1 MDDFDDFGFD
11 DDPGD
16 FVSCFESNSLTE
28 LQELLESLPPDP
40 LLRPFE
46 IQDILES
53 ECGPKS
59 VAMSLVVLTGFTDPI
74 WILNDWL
81 SDQERLLFHKR
92 TKHSGK
98 RSSPLVHIDESHF
111 KGFIASDPHE
121 VEESDIEDAGDPN
134 WEYQPLTEQQIA
146 DELKALGWY
155 KEPPVPSSLVTPPVV
170 LTPGPPV
177 QLKVKIRRPKTS
189 KQKLPSALSD
199 PKPILSESQVR
210 ERVQH
215 ICLLRL
221 KLSQFIRQKTDCRS
235 KKPPDPNSCANFP
248 SLKPPRPP
256 RPPDPPLSSDNTLS
270 LVSVSS
276 STSSS
281 NLENQ
286 PNTYLT
292 PLKLNSGAG
301 NMDEVLFLLF
311 FLSWWTFLAYSYPDR
326 SWTLWK
332 QELTISTP
340 LLLHVYTQPL
350 SRRVVCT

>member
-1 MDDFDDFGFD
+1 MDDFDDFDFD

-16 FVSCFESNSLTE
+16 FVTGFESSSLTE

-46 IQDILES
+46 IQDILEC

-59 VAMSLVVLTGFTDPI
+59 VAMSLVVLMGFTDPI
-74 WILNDWL
+74 WIFNAWL
-81 SDQERLLFHKR
+81 SDQERFLFHKR
-92 TKHSGK
+92 NSDSGK
-98 RSSPLVHIDESHF
+98 LSGPLIHIDESHF
-111 KGFIASDPHE
+111 KGFPDLPE
-121 VEESDIEDAGDPN
+121 VEESDIEDEGDPN

-155 KEPPVPSSLVTPPVV
+155 KEPPVPSSLVTPPAV

-177 QLKVKIRRPKTS
+177 QQKVKVQRPKTS
-189 KQKLPSALSD
+189 KQKLSSLISD
-199 PKPILSESQVR
+199 PKSLLSESQVR
-210 ERVQH
+210 ERVH
-215 ICLLRL
+215 RICLLRL

-235 KKPPDPNSCANFP
+235 KKPPDPKSSVNF

-292 PLKLNSGAG
+292 PLKLNSGAE

-311 FLSWWTFLAYSYPDR
+311 FLTWWTFLAYSYPDR

-332 QELTISTP
+332 QELANNPSP
-340 LLLHVYTQPL
+340 LLHFYTQPPPCP
-350 SRRVVCT
+350 VVCT

>member
-1 MDDFDDFGFD
+1 MDDFDEFDFD

-16 FVSCFESNSLTE
+16 FVSCFDSGSLTE
-28 LQELLESLPPDP
+28 LQELLDSLPPDP
-40 LLRPFE
+40 VLRPFE
-46 IQDILES
+46 IQDILEC

-59 VAMSLVVLTGFTDPI
+59 VAMSLVVLTGFTDPV
-74 WILNDWL
+74 WLLNEWL

-92 TKHSGK
+92 NKDSGK
-98 RSSPLVHIDESHF
+98 RSGPLIHIDESHF
-111 KGFIASDPHE
+111 AGFGTSDAHE
-121 VEESDIEDAGDPN
+121 VEESDVDDEGDPN

-146 DELKALGWY
+146 NELKALGWY
-155 KEPPVPSSLVTPPVV
+155 KEPPVPSPLVTPPEV
-170 LTPGPPV
+170 LTPVPPV
-177 QLKVKIRRPKTS
+177 QHKVKIRRPKTS
-189 KQKLPSALSD
+189 KQKLPSVISD

-210 ERVQH
+210 ERIQH
-215 ICLLRL
+215 ICSLRL

-235 KKPPDPNSCANFP
+235 KKPPDPNSSVIIP

-256 RPPDPPLSSDNTLS
+256 RPPDPPLSSDNTLP
-270 LVSVSS
+270 LVSVTS

-292 PLKLNSGAG
+292 PLKLNSSAE

-311 FLSWWTFLAYSYPDR
+311 FLILWTILAYSYPDR

-332 QELTISTP
+332 QDLKNNPPP
-340 LLLHVYTQPL
+340 LLLYSNPL
-350 SRRVVCT
+350 LRRVVCT